1 MKKYYK
7 IMGITL
13 AILLMIP
20 LMSKQMNME
29 LNAQGTSLFDSF
41 IREGSRRY
49 AEPIIYINSTEIV
62 SLIPENPN
70 VTALITEAG
79 EDYHNFYVE
88 TATGSQMADDCNGD
102 IGPFK
107 VELNLTRGSDINFQW
122 GNDSNVERYM
132 GSYSRLLFKNSEID
146 RSATE
151 YDIPGVNVFDPSRPL
166 GVEYTDELSGTTM
179 NISATK
185 TTPPSWWQGYDDVLA
200 YQSATYYYENEN
212 GTTSAI
218 DLKGYT
224 IKPIWENLSD
234 KNSFTVGI
242 IYLSQ
247 PSPGSVEGINAIQN
261 IEVTFNITE
270 PTTTQL
276 QAPTLTLE
284 SDTDN
289 GGLKYTIA
297 DAVNNDKASSYA
309 IDLFSDS
316 ECNTKVGNSINVSK
330 EAMNGNIPLGNG
342 ITAGNTYYAKVK
354 AVGDGVAYSDSPLST
369 PAVSAAAANEPV
381 VVKNISFTAMTANGS
396 STETTSELTFTF
408 SDDIDN
414 LTADKITLSGVSGVT
429 KGNLTKENKGVYK
442 LAINNVSVSGTLKA
456 TIASI
461 DGYSITPNEKTVS
474 IYYAAPITNVVWS
487 SAAAD
492 GVANKTTSTK
502 IDVVFD
508 TPITNLTKENF
519 SIENAQIDSLS
530 GSNGNYSLA
539 ISNVTTQGEATLTVT
554 SPSGYSISPTSQK
567 VTLHKKADLINAA
580 LTNVTADGDSTHTST
595 QLTLT
600 FNQDITGLSADHITL
615 TGINNIVK
623 GSLSKADGTGVYTL
637 AISGFT
643 TGGTVNVSVSGVEG
657 YNITGNQSA
666 VIHHYTEP
674 APVQQFTIHY
684 DLAGGTGS
692 YPDQKAAL
700 NADITIPNT
709 VPVKSGYTFT
719 GWKLSTDSSIK
730 QPGAKVTSSESK
742 TITLTAQ
749 WTKDDIAVSF
759 EVFANGTANISDT
772 TQVTVTFDQP
782 VIGLTKENFSL
793 TNATVTEISGSGKT
807 YILNISNVTTEGSA
821 TLTVTAPSGYTI
833 ASNSKTVTLHK
844 DTKVPVS
851 LTAVEADGIKNQ
863 ASTSTVTL
871 KFDLSISL
879 TAENI
884 KITDLDGTGA
894 VIGNLRAQG
903 NDYELTLNNLKKSGR
918 IKIEIINVPA
928 GYVLSGNG
936 KEVNVLYVTD
946 SKKPETSAFYD
957 QVIDNGASYEL
968 TSNVINADEY
978 TAITY
983 QWFASSDSNS
993 LGDSVCNTAVC
1004 SVTLNDETKYY
1015 TLKVTVTEGD
1025 NKATEYT
1032 AGKVK
1037 VTANA
1042 EAKYVVNFELNGGT
1056 GQFTSISQSLG
1067 SEILLNGEEP
1077 QRKNYIFTGWKGDD
1091 GISYAKN
1098 GTIKSPETSKTY
1110 TLTAQWKAEGSGNTG
1125 GGTGGGSFG
1134 GGSSKNEGWK
1144 EEKDGTYY
1152 YENGKLVTG
1161 FKEIEA
1167 KTYYFNNEGK
1177 MVTGFNDINSK
1188 TYYFDQKGVMKKAS
1202 WFEETRKRY
1211 YAYADGVIAKG
1222 WLPIES
1228 DWYYMNP
1235 TDGHL
1240 MKDWV
1245 RDGNDWYFMGPEDGK
1260 LWRQHWAPDNSG
1272 NWYYVDLDG
1281 KMIYNTWIPSHSG
1294 YWYYIGSD
1302 GKMVS
1307 NAMVDGCWINSLGI
1321 YQSPTYQG

>member
-1 MKKYYK
+1 MKNKVK
-7 IMGITL
+7 NIVAIMIACVLTL
-13 AILLMIP
+13 
-20 LMSKQMNME
+20 
-29 LNAQGTSLFDSF
+29 SF
-41 IREGSRRY
+41 SCG
-49 AEPIIYINSTEIV
+49 IIYSAGEVTMDNFFKEYGESTSTFNGIDLL
-62 SLIPENPN
+62 SLIPVRDEVNQHFN
-70 VTALITEAG
+70 EYYVT
-79 EDYHNFYVE
+79 N
-88 TATGSQMADDCNGD
+88 DCDLHCVYNGD
-102 IGPFK
+102 GAGQDFNVEEDIPAGPYKIDLDIEKGQDYPINISVGTGDKAIEYEQIKIHFFF
-107 VELNLTRGSDINFQW
+107 NTNDISDGYPIF
-122 GNDSNVERYM
+122 DVPEVSNVSGADIDGTLVSGQISPSKEPNYNKVINY
-132 GSYSRLLFKNSEID
+132 GVISRAASKDALDIKGFKI
-146 RSATE
+146 
-151 YDIPGVNVFDPSRPL
+151 
-166 GVEYTDELSGTTM
+166 
-179 NISATK
+179 K
-185 TTPPSWWQGYDDVLA
+185 T
-200 YQSATYYYENEN
+200 
-212 GTTSAI
+212 
-218 DLKGYT
+218 
-224 IKPIWENLSD
+224 D
-234 KNSFTVGI
+234 KNVGDTFTVRLDFI
-242 IYLSQ
+242 K
-247 PSPGSVEGINAIQN
+247 SVDSKDTEGINAIQYFDITFHV
-261 IEVTFNITE
+261 IEPTS
-270 PTTTQL
+270 TTTQL

-284 SDTDN
+284 SDADN
-289 GGLKYTIA
+289 GGLKYTVE
-297 DAVNNDKASSYA
+297 DTVNNDKASSYA
-309 IDLFSDS
+309 IDLFSDAD
-316 ECNTKVGNSINVSK
+316 CNTKVGNSINVSK
-330 EAMNGNIPLGNG
+330 EVMNGNIPLGNG

-381 VVKNISFTAMTANGS
+381 VVKNISFTALIANGS

-408 SDDIDN
+408 SDDIDG
-414 LTADKITLSGVSGVT
+414 LTADKITLSGVNGVT
-429 KGNLTKENKGVYK
+429 KGSLTEESKGVYK

-456 TIASI
+456 TVASI
-461 DGYSITPNEKTVS
+461 DGYSIKPNEKTVS

-487 SAAAD
+487 SATAD
-492 GVANKTTSTK
+492 GEANKTTSTK

-600 FNQDITGLSADHITL
+600 FDQDITGLSADYITL

-623 GSLSKADGTGVYTL
+623 GSLSKAEGTGVYTL

-657 YNITGNQSA
+657 YNITGNHSA

-782 VIGLTKENFSL
+782 VIGLTKDNFSL

-807 YILNISNVTTEGSA
+807 YILKISNVTTEGSA

-833 ASNSKTVTLHK
+833 ASNSKLVTLHK
-844 DTKVPVS
+844 DTRVPVS

-863 ASTSTVTL
+863 ASTSTITL
-871 KFDLSISL
+871 KFDSLIAL
-879 TAENI
+879 TAANI

-894 VIGNLRAQG
+894 AIGNLRTQE
-903 NDYELTLNNLKKSGR
+903 NNYELTLNNLKKSGR

-936 KEVNVLYVTD
+936 KEVNILYVTD

-978 TAITY
+978 TAIIY
-983 QWFASSDSNS
+983 QWFASSDRIS
-993 LGDSVCNTAVC
+993 LGDSVCNTADC

-1202 WFEETRKRY
+1202 WFEESRKRY

-1222 WLPIES
+1222 WLPIEN
-1228 DWYYMNP
+1228 DWYYMHP

-1240 MKDWV
+1240 MKDWI

-1307 NAMVDGCWINSLGI
+1307 NAMVEGCWINSLGI
-1321 YQSPTYQG
+1321 YQSPSYQG

>member
-1 MKKYYK
+1 MSA
-7 IMGITL
+7 L
-13 AILLMIP
+13 PQIP
-20 LMSKQMNME
+20 
-29 LNAQGTSLFDSF
+29 T
-41 IREGSRRY
+41 I
-49 AEPIIYINSTEIV
+49 
-62 SLIPENPN
+62 
-70 VTALITEAG
+70 
-79 EDYHNFYVE
+79 
-88 TATGSQMADDCNGD
+88 
-102 IGPFK
+102 
-107 VELNLTRGSDINFQW
+107 
-122 GNDSNVERYM
+122 SN
-132 GSYSRLLFKNSEID
+132 
-146 RSATE
+146 
-151 YDIPGVNVFDPSRPL
+151 
-166 GVEYTDELSGTTM
+166 
-179 NISATK
+179 
-185 TTPPSWWQGYDDVLA
+185 
-200 YQSATYYYENEN
+200 QSAL
-212 GTTSAI
+212 TT
-218 DLKGYT
+218 DTGK
-224 IKPIWENLSD
+224 KLS
-234 KNSFTVGI
+234 
-242 IYLSQ
+242 
-247 PSPGSVEGINAIQN
+247 
-261 IEVTFNITE
+261 
-270 PTTTQL
+270 
-276 QAPTLTLE
+276 
-284 SDTDN
+284 
-289 GGLKYTIA
+289 
-297 DAVNNDKASSYA
+297 
-309 IDLFSDS
+309 
-316 ECNTKVGNSINVSK
+316 
-330 EAMNGNIPLGNG
+330 
-342 ITAGNTYYAKVK
+342 
-354 AVGDGVAYSDSPLST
+354 
-369 PAVSAAAANEPV
+369 
-381 VVKNISFTAMTANGS
+381 
-396 STETTSELTFTF
+396 
-408 SDDIDN
+408 
-414 LTADKITLSGVSGVT
+414 
-429 KGNLTKENKGVYK
+429 
-442 LAINNVSVSGTLKA
+442 VSVSNAIAYESLTYEWFKA
-456 TIASI
+456 
-461 DGYSITPNEKTVS
+461 
-474 IYYAAPITNVVWS
+474 
-487 SAAAD
+487 SA
-492 GVANKTTSTK
+492 
-502 IDVVFD
+502 
-508 TPITNLTKENF
+508 
-519 SIENAQIDSLS
+519 
-530 GSNGNYSLA
+530 GS
-539 ISNVTTQGEATLTVT
+539 V
-554 SPSGYSISPTSQK
+554 P
-567 VTLHKKADLINAA
+567 
-580 LTNVTADGDSTHTST
+580 
-595 QLTLT
+595 
-600 FNQDITGLSADHITL
+600 
-615 TGINNIVK
+615 
-623 GSLSKADGTGVYTL
+623 GTGVGTSTGVKTQEFAYPMTAGDSYYFVKVTGKETGKTEATAYSNL
-637 AISGFT
+637 VHVQIT
-643 TGGTVNVSVSGVEG
+643 T
-657 YNITGNQSA
+657 
-666 VIHHYTEP
+666 P

-719 GWKLSTDSSIK
+719 GWKLSTDNSIK

-782 VIGLTKENFSL
+782 VIGLTKDNFSL

-807 YILNISNVTTEGSA
+807 YILSISNVMTEGSA

-833 ASNSKTVTLHK
+833 ASNSKPVTLHK
-844 DTKVPVS
+844 DTRVPVS

-863 ASTSTVTL
+863 ASTSTITL
-871 KFDLSISL
+871 KFDSLIAL

-894 VIGNLRAQG
+894 AIGNLRTQE
-903 NDYELTLNNLKKSGR
+903 NNYELTLNNLKKSGR

-993 LGDSVCNTAVC
+993 LGDAVCNTAVC

-1077 QRKNYIFTGWKGDD
+1077 IRKNYIFTGWKGDD

-1188 TYYFDQKGVMKKAS
+1188 TYYFDQEGVMKKAS
-1202 WFEETRKRY
+1202 WFEESRKRY

-1228 DWYYMNP
+1228 DWYYMHP

-1240 MKDWV
+1240 MKDWI

-1294 YWYYIGSD
+1294 YWYYIGND

-1307 NAMVDGCWINSLGI
+1307 NAMVEGCWINSLGI

>member
-1 MKKYYK
+1 MKNNFKKIFLSTFVALMAFISSATDISAIDYVKTNLSINGKALDLSKIEKVSYPSYDNYSYKTLATDIDKSDSFLLDLTYEGNEGQVIKYLVYEIQYKSTDFESITTSNPAFAIDNSYAGGNRTSYPSIEDGVYDLQIDHYLDDNYGDHGMNDPNQITFFDTEDGDETAGNYAHDSYIYYGMTAKAGIGADK
-7 IMGITL
+7 IMKG
-13 AILLMIP
+13 
-20 LMSKQMNME
+20 
-29 LNAQGTSLFDSF
+29 
-41 IREGSRRY
+41 
-49 AEPIIYINSTEIV
+49 PIDFGKLTFNLSEEAKLKDKIYINIKLFVAKDLGGNEINDQIDKDLL
-62 SLIPENPN
+62 LI
-70 VTALITEAG
+70 
-79 EDYHNFYVE
+79 
-88 TATGSQMADDCNGD
+88 
-102 IGPFK
+102 
-107 VELNLTRGSDINFQW
+107 LTR
-122 GNDSNVERYM
+122 
-132 GSYSRLLFKNSEID
+132 
-146 RSATE
+146 
-151 YDIPGVNVFDPSRPL
+151 
-166 GVEYTDELSGTTM
+166 
-179 NISATK
+179 
-185 TTPPSWWQGYDDVLA
+185 
-200 YQSATYYYENEN
+200 
-212 GTTSAI
+212 
-218 DLKGYT
+218 
-224 IKPIWENLSD
+224 
-234 KNSFTVGI
+234 
-242 IYLSQ
+242 
-247 PSPGSVEGINAIQN
+247 
-261 IEVTFNITE
+261 TE

-284 SDTDN
+284 SDADN
-289 GGLKYTIA
+289 GGLKYTVE
-297 DAVNNDKASSYA
+297 DTVNNGNASSYA
-309 IDLFSDS
+309 IDLFSDA
-316 ECNTKVGNSINVSK
+316 ECNTKVGNPINVSK
-330 EAMNGNIPLGNG
+330 EAMNGNISLGNG

-381 VVKNISFTAMTANGS
+381 AVKNIRFTALTANGS

-408 SDDIDN
+408 SDDIDG
-414 LTADKITLSGVSGVT
+414 LTADKITLSGVNGVT
-429 KGNLTKENKGVYK
+429 KGNLTKESKGVYK

-487 SAAAD
+487 SATAD
-492 GVANKTTSTK
+492 GEANKTTSTK

-567 VTLHKKADLINAA
+567 VTLHKKADPINAA

-600 FNQDITGLSADHITL
+600 FDQDITGLSADHITL

-623 GSLSKADGTGVYTL
+623 GSLSKAAGTGVYTL

-643 TGGTVNVSVSGVEG
+643 TGGTVNVSVSRVEG

-700 NADITIPNT
+700 NAEITIPNT

-730 QPGAKVTSSESK
+730 QPGAKITSSESK

-759 EVFANGTANISDT
+759 EIFANGTANISDT

-782 VIGLTKENFSL
+782 VIGLTKDNFSL

-844 DTKVPVS
+844 DTRVPVS

-863 ASTSTVTL
+863 TSTSTVTL
-871 KFDLSISL
+871 KFNSSISL

-894 VIGNLRAQG
+894 AIGNLRTQE
-903 NDYELTLNNLKKSGR
+903 NNYELTLNNLKKSGR

-957 QVIDNGASYEL
+957 QVIDNGVSYAL

-983 QWFASSDSNS
+983 QWYASSDSNS

-1228 DWYYMNP
+1228 DWYYMHP

-1307 NAMVDGCWINSLGI
+1307 NAMVEGCWINSLGI